1 MTNATSDAFNA
12 WAPFPCTVK
21 HHIGQR
27 AKLGRTVN
35 ISIKEEIL
43 PRALF
48 CGCPS
53 TVYPLTCS
61 VDHVL
66 YLLRKVGKSRYN

>member
-48 CGCPS
+48 
-53 TVYPLTCS
+53 
-61 VDHVL
+61 
-66 YLLRKVGKSRYN
+66 LRPP